1 MIGARILVLDDNSI
15 TRDVIKRN
23 LAKHGYQL
31 YTASS
36 FDLAKEILKEIKPDL
51 LITDLKM
58 PDISGLDVIKYATEN
73 FKDTE
78 IIVITGYPTITSA
91 VDAVKLGANDYL
103 TKPFTD
109 VELLTAVKNA
119 LEKLNS
125 KRTFSREIS
134 EGFGE
139 KFGIIGDSKS
149 MLEVF
154 ATIKKASEINS
165 TVMIT
170 GESGTGK
177 ELVARAIHYTGFRA
191 AAPFVPINCG
201 AIPETLLESELF
213 GYVKGAFT
221 GAHNTRDGFFQSAN
235 KGSIFLDE
243 ISETSPLMQIK
254 LLRVIQEKEVYMIG
268 SNRAQK
274 VDVRILV
281 ASNKDLFELV
291 GLNKFREDLF
301 YRLNVL
307 TIDIPP
313 LRDRGNDILMLANY
327 FANKY
332 AEEFDKQ
339 VPVFADEVLEIFAKY
354 NWQGNVRE
362 LENLVHRLVIMNE
375 DSIIRKADLPDF
387 MKSRIGSSSDVKRS
401 LLEVELEHIKNV
413 LEYTNNNKSKAAEI
427 LHIDRKTLN
436 SKLKEE

>member
-1 MIGARILVLDDNSI
+1 M
-15 TRDVIKRN
+15 
-23 LAKHGYQL
+23 
-31 YTASS
+31 
-36 FDLAKEILKEIKPDL
+36 
-51 LITDLKM
+51 
-58 PDISGLDVIKYATEN
+58 
-73 FKDTE
+73 
-78 IIVITGYPTITSA
+78 
-91 VDAVKLGANDYL
+91 
-103 TKPFTD
+103 
-109 VELLTAVKNA
+109 
-119 LEKLNS
+119 NS

-291 GLNKFREDLF
+291 GLNKFREDLY

-375 DSIIRKADLPDF
+375 DGKIRKADLPDF